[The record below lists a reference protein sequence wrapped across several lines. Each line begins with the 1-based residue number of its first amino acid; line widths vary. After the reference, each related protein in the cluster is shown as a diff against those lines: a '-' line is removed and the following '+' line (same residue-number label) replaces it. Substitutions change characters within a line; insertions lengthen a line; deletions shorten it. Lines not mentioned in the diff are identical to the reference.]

1 MIAKEKQ
8 NKRLSLYNQGLS
20 DSEIARR
27 LGLTQNAIGY
37 WRREQDLSPNS
48 LRGGRVLGDKEKKRL
63 ELYNQ
68 GLNDVEIATQ
78 LGLTH
83 EAIFAWRKS
92 RDLLPNGRTDSRRLV
107 LVNEDKIR
115 LLYNQGL
122 NDSEIGREIGCERYT
137 ITYWRRAHG
146 LSPNFRVKKNMPLI
160 LQQKIC
166 PVCKNEFTKRAPN
179 QIYCCPECREVAE
192 QASSRQNGFEYTIKH
207 NAIASLRR
215 SYYKLLS
222 SNPAKALEMKKIM
235 EEEEGPEFTAL
246 ALDGIVEQEF
256 SKPEVQRKYKLVKK
270 YKFDK

>member
-63 ELYNQ
+63 E
-68 GLNDVEIATQ
+68 
-78 LGLTH
+78 
-83 EAIFAWRKS
+83 
-92 RDLLPNGRTDSRRLV
+92 
-107 LVNEDKIR
+107 
-115 LLYNQGL
+115 LYNQGL